1 MKEIQFSLA
10 STIDKAMQQ
19 LYDASRDGN
28 IYYGIFND
36 KTINSNMSIDE
47 AYIAIV
53 GMNKSDYEKFQE
65 QEFEKMK
72 VRMGNRKKAD
82 KWLMP
87 DKEE

>member
-53 GMNKSDYEKFQE
+53 GMNKSDYEKFQ
-65 QEFEKMK
+65 
-72 VRMGNRKKAD
+72 NRNLKR
-82 KWLMP
+82 
-87 DKEE
+87 

>member
-10 STIDKAMQQ
+10 STIDNAMQQ

-28 IYYGIFND
+28 AYYGIFND

-47 AYIAIV
+47 VYITIV

-65 QEFEKMK
+65 QEFEKNE
-72 VRMGNRKKAD
+72 G
-82 KWLMP
+82 
-87 DKEE
+87 

>member
-53 GMNKSDYEKFQE
+53 GMNKSDYENS
-65 QEFEKMK
+65 
-72 VRMGNRKKAD
+72 RNRNLKR
-82 KWLMP
+82 
-87 DKEE
+87 

>member
-1 MKEIQFSLA
+1 
-10 STIDKAMQQ
+10 
-19 LYDASRDGN
+19 
-28 IYYGIFND
+28 
-36 KTINSNMSIDE
+36 MSIDE

-65 QEFEKMK
+65 QEFENMK
-72 VRMGNRKKAD
+72 ARMKNREKAD